1 MEYLSILLLLIS
13 IGSMNIHRVK
23 NADAMIENSISGKL
37 LLTIIPLIS
46 FIIIAN
52 LISKILSLKWYWG
65 TFIAIIGVF
74 ILSGLLSKFYS
85 LFLGHKTKP
94 QLSLIAGGYVKH
106 NLHIIDSVITFIL
119 GLILFFLFT

>member
-23 NADAMIENSISGKL
+23 NSDALIENSISGKL

-46 FIIIAN
+46 FIIISI
-52 LISKILSLKWYWG
+52 LISKIFSIKWYWSI
-65 TFIAIIGVF
+65 FIAIIGVF
-74 ILSGLLSKFYS
+74 ILSGLLAKFYS
-85 LFLGHKTKP
+85 LLLGYKTKP
-94 QLSLIAGGYVKH
+94 QLSLLAGGYVKH
-106 NLHIIDSVITFIL
+106 NLHIIDSVITFVL

>member
-85 LFLGHKTKP
+85 LFLGYKTKP